1 LLISIGTPEEAREE
15 KKGDFRSS
23 PQRDGVSSHN

>member
-1 LLISIGTPEEAREE
+1 MGTPEEAMEE
-15 KKGDFRSS
+15 KKGDFNSS